1 MTPRLSEVQ
10 QIYVSIN
17 FWILFRRLFWGVLC
31 AAQHATG
38 QVAQSRGH
46 SSSCVASRSMD
57 SNGLYK
63 NSSRLRKHNFQFT
76 TNVVADY
83 NVHIYYYFGYYF
95 YTLLAVWAFFSVLLI
110 ALAKAYSLT
119 SFGSCGWLFERLGN
133 VYDFM
138 RRYLFYKPNLEI

>member
-57 SNGLYK
+57 SNTQIYVLGLTYLYINGFIQIKKIVK
-63 NSSRLRKHNFQFT
+63 N
-76 TNVVADY
+76 
-83 NVHIYYYFGYYF
+83 
-95 YTLLAVWAFFSVLLI
+95 TLECLVILNLLVI
-110 ALAKAYSLT
+110 L
-119 SFGSCGWLFERLGN
+119 
-133 VYDFM
+133 
-138 RRYLFYKPNLEI
+138 